1 MTVPTKAEAKE
12 IVLALLEEELIA
24 CANIITGVESYFPW
38 EDGIQ
43 KATEVVVILKTR
55 VKNEDKIIRLV
66 RELHSYECPCVVF
79 SSLQHGNKDFMGW
92 VGQVC

>member
-1 MTVPTKAEAKE
+1 MTAPTKAEAKE

-66 RELHSYECPCVVF
+66 RELHSYEFPCVVF
-79 SSLQHGNKDFMGW
+79 TSLQHGNRDFMEW
-92 VGQVC
+92 VGQMC